1 MSDPLKLFGQ
11 TPEELTVLSSL
22 LQDATVRVGDIAWL
36 PAERR
41 FAFVSNR
48 FRWEKKRR
56 FLRPK
61 GDRVRTGFH
70 LNGILNAKLH
80 QIDLKAKD
88 DVLELLDLEA
98 HEDGEGF
105 IILVNFA
112 GGGAVRLEAEC
123 VDAALTD
130 LGEDWEAIARPRHK
144 D

>member
-11 TPEELTVLSSL
+11 TPEELSVLSSL
-22 LQDATVRVGDIAWL
+22 LQDATVRIGDIAWL

-41 FAFVSNR
+41 FAFVGNR
-48 FRWEKKRR
+48 FRWEKKRK
-56 FLRPK
+56 FFRPK
-61 GDRVRTGFH
+61 GERVRAGFH
-70 LNGILNAKLH
+70 LNGILSAKLH

-98 HEDGEGF
+98 HEDGDAF

-112 GGGAVRLEAEC
+112 GGGAIRLEAEC
-123 VDAALTD
+123 VDATLTD
-130 LGEDWEAIARPRHK
+130 LGDDWQAIARPRHE